1 MVKCV
6 NAESQSS
13 HHDGRKCKWAVVENK
28 KIVGGKT
35 NSNPP
40 LSTAILREGG
50 VKIKKTYWPPVI
62 LYTGSFEPNHATD
75 LLHETVDFKKTSRTS
90 QPCWCTTSKQLWPKA
105 TQFFTSFG
113 LV

>member
-1 MVKCV
+1 MPI
-6 NAESQSS
+6 QSS
-13 HHDGRKCKWAVVENK
+13 TLRLAKTRKSVTENK
-28 KIVGGKT
+28 KIISGKI
-35 NSNPP
+35 NNALSNDSH
-40 LSTAILREGG
+40 LYRGG
-50 VKIKKTYWPPVI
+50 VENRNIIYWPPVI

-105 TQFFTSFG
+105 TQFFTPFG